1 MKGVPALK
9 NLFPAMLISIVK
21 AEERPEQIQFFGS
34 KHSPT
39 LVLGN

>member
-1 MKGVPALK
+1 MKGVPAQ
-9 NLFPAMLISIVK
+9 FPAMLISTVK
-21 AEERPEQIQFFGS
+21 AEENPQQIQFFRS